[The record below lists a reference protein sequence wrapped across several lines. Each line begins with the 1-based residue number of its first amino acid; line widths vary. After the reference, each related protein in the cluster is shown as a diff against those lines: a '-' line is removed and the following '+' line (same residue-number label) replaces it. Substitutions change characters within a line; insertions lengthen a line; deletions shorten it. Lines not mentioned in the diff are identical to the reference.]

1 MMMIYQKDSKASLK
15 EEPLVES
22 GIIWASTLKTV
33 TDNNSLS

>member
-15 EEPLVES
+15 EPLVES
-22 GIIWASTLKTV
+22 GIIWASILKTV